1 MASIDALRSFGNNV
15 EQVTSIA
22 PDPIIQ
28 TTRPGVQRQIAADL
42 LVQSLAKFSSG
53 VGTLYEETKKRT
65 IEKQKRE
72 AALLATL
79 EQDLPDGYY
88 NEGVQEYDATR
99 GQMQGDSIASIL
111 EVAEPSL
118 VSRIEQ
124 EGGDAATK
132 VLRYSSLL
140 DGIVESKT
148 NEVTDA
154 SPEYKVSM
162 VQAIQKARTKL
173 EGNYIK
179 QVNEQFL
186 NEQKTTLRAVIS
198 NTVANRQSLIIQE
211 TDINERGDNTEAEPE
226 GASTNPLKRREAI
239 IQLSDYNQ
247 FIRKGLRTT
256 KFSVSQLRGIWLE
269 RITEIALSGVD
280 SVGEPVPE
288 VLNHIYSADRSG
300 YKLVFDAEFGG
311 AAEKAQ
317 IQANKAY
324 VTFHS
329 NEDKLAAK
337 QLKTAQNR
345 AASTLMSDMIKS
357 FTDQKDNDFES
368 KNFLQKIGELA
379 ASEGIRFEQNT
390 TLLNAYNGFSGKGWM
405 GDGGQ
410 TFEKLIVDINTM
422 SPSLT
427 IEDINAEFN
436 DRKITPKEYADL
448 TTKFNS
454 FYRAASKPYAS
465 AISQQRKNLKKLLQ
479 DPEIIPIPGNKEVN
493 LARTI
498 PAYNE
503 LTRFM
508 SDTTQML
515 SEQMNF
521 GSPEFLQKWND
532 LVNAKVQELGNDE
545 KYRPQLPPPPK
556 DSEKPKRRRGWL
568 DGLKNWIFS
577 GDDS

>member
-1 MASIDALRSFGNNV
+1 
-15 EQVTSIA
+15 
-22 PDPIIQ
+22 
-28 TTRPGVQRQIAADL
+28 
-42 LVQSLAKFSSG
+42 
-53 VGTLYEETKKRT
+53 
-65 IEKQKRE
+65 
-72 AALLATL
+72 
-79 EQDLPDGYY
+79 
-88 NEGVQEYDATR
+88 
-99 GQMQGDSIASIL
+99 MQGDSIASIL

-337 QLKTAQNR
+337 QLKNG
-345 AASTLMSDMIKS
+345 
-357 FTDQKDNDFES
+357 S
-368 KNFLQKIGELA
+368 K
-379 ASEGIRFEQNT
+379 
-390 TLLNAYNGFSGKGWM
+390 
-405 GDGGQ
+405 
-410 TFEKLIVDINTM
+410 
-422 SPSLT
+422 
-427 IEDINAEFN
+427 
-436 DRKITPKEYADL
+436 
-448 TTKFNS
+448 
-454 FYRAASKPYAS
+454 
-465 AISQQRKNLKKLLQ
+465 
-479 DPEIIPIPGNKEVN
+479 
-493 LARTI
+493 
-498 PAYNE
+498 
-503 LTRFM
+503 
-508 SDTTQML
+508 
-515 SEQMNF
+515 
-521 GSPEFLQKWND
+521 
-532 LVNAKVQELGNDE
+532 
-545 KYRPQLPPPPK
+545 
-556 DSEKPKRRRGWL
+556 
-568 DGLKNWIFS
+568 
-577 GDDS
+577 